1 MLGYSQRA
9 LRIDLTNN
17 NITTEKIS
25 DEFCENYV
33 GGYGFAAK
41 ILWDELPPNTDP
53 LSPDNILI
61 YAIGPAQASLLPTAS
76 KYGVFAKSPLTD
88 VFGLSI
94 SSGTV
99 GMQMRQAE
107 YDMVII
113 KGKAA
118 EPVYIFIDDDNIE
131 IRDASKYW
139 GSESNV
145 SKDTF
150 ETEDLIREELGDSR
164 IAVASIGVAGEKL
177 SRIACITNDRG
188 RQAGRTGMGAVMGS
202 KNLKALAFRGSHDI
216 KIGPNK
222 KEIMAK
228 YLDLIKRANGPKT
241 EKYRDLG
248 TPVNTLKFNKLG
260 VLPTRNFQ
268 TGYFEEAEAISGEKM
283 AEKPWVVKKVACA
296 KCPIACDHLC
306 LVKEGPFKGHISS
319 VDFESIFA
327 LGSCCGVGDMAA
339 VITAIDYC
347 DRLGIDTMSGGVTV
361 AFGMEAYEKGL
372 LTKEDTNGADLRFGN
387 AEAMVQCVK
396 DLCNR
401 SSNAGDILAE
411 GTRRAAWKLGKDSI
425 KYAMQVKGLELP
437 GYVVRGLKT
446 AALGFGVSIRGG
458 CHLRN
463 GAYSPD
469 IGGKVDRLIEEPDR
483 YKHVIPVENLYA
495 IIDSLIVC
503 KFTRGIYSGNAE
515 IAECVQMIT
524 DIQMDEAKLIKTGE
538 RIVNLSKC
546 FNIRELGYEKKFTP
560 KDYDMLPDRC
570 YEEGLTSGVTKGVKI
585 DKKKYIEMVENYYKA
600 RGWDNEG
607 IPSKAKLDE
616 LGIGF
621 AADAIGAK

>member
-1 MLGYSQRA
+1 MLGYSQRV
-9 LRIDLTNN
+9 LRINLNN
-17 NITTEKIS
+17 NDIKTEKLS
-25 DEFCENYV
+25 DEFCETYN
-33 GGYGFAAK
+33 GGYGFGAK

-76 KYGVFAKSPLTD
+76 KYGVFAKSPLTG
-88 VFGLSI
+88 VFGMAI
-94 SSGTV
+94 SSGSV
-99 GMQMRQAE
+99 GMQMRQAG
-107 YDMVII
+107 YDMIII
-113 KGKAA
+113 KGKAP
-118 EPVYIFIDDDNIE
+118 EPIYIFIDDDNVE
-131 IRDASKYW
+131 IRDATKYW
-139 GSESNV
+139 HSDTQE

-150 ETEDLIREELGDSR
+150 ETEELIREELGDSR
-164 IAVASIGVAGEKL
+164 IAVASIGIAGEKL

-202 KNLKALAFRGSHDI
+202 KNIKALAFRGSNDI
-216 KIGPNK
+216 PIGPNK

-268 TGYFEEAEAISGEKM
+268 TGYFEGAEEISGERM

-306 LVKEGPFKGHISS
+306 LVREGPYKGHISS

-327 LGSCCGVGDMAA
+327 LGSCCGVSDMAA
-339 VITAIDYC
+339 IITAIDYC
-347 DRLGIDTMSGGVTV
+347 DRLGIDTMSGGVTI

-372 LTKEDTNGADLRFGN
+372 LTKEDTDGVELKFGN
-387 AEAMVQCVK
+387 ADAVVEIVK
-396 DLCNR
+396 AICNR

-411 GTRRAAWKLGKDSI
+411 GSRRAAWKLGKDSI

-437 GYVVRGLKT
+437 GYALRGLKT
-446 AALGFGVSIRGG
+446 AALGFGVAIRGG

-483 YKHVIPVENLYA
+483 YKYVIPVEDLYA

-503 KFTRGIYSGNAE
+503 KFTRGIYASNAE
-515 IAECVQMIT
+515 IAECYQMIT
-524 DIQMDEAKLIKTGE
+524 GIQMDDQKLLKAGE

-546 FNIRELGYEKKFTP
+546 FNIRELAYEKKFTP

-570 YEEGLTSGVTKGVKI
+570 YEEELQSGATKGQKV
-585 DKKKYIEMVENYYKA
+585 DKDKYIEMLENYYKA
-600 RGWDNEG
+600 RGWTTEG
-607 IPSKAKLDE
+607 IPSKAKLEE

-621 AADAIGAK
+621 AAEAIGAK